1 MLHKLTLKIF
11 TVMLHSTNESCYMHV
26 SHDLHVS
33 PSIQLSCLLKQVV
46 YYTFQVCEWN
56 LFYVTIQVKAIE
68 QYFHVVLFIMLYK
81 MVLTF

>member
-1 MLHKLTLKIF
+1 
-11 TVMLHSTNESCYMHV
+11 MLHSTNESCYMHV

-33 PSIQLSCLLKQVV
+33 PSIQLSCLLKQVDHLVV
-46 YYTFQVCEWN
+46 YCTFQVCEWN

-68 QYFHVVLFIMLYK
+68 QYFHVLLFIMLYK